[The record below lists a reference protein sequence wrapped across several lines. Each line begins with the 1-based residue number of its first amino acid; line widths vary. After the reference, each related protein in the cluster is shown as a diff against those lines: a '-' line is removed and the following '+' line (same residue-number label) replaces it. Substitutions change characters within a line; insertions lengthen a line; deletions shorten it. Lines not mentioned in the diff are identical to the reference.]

1 VVGEPKRGACTT
13 ITNREARTRSERQN
27 TELEL
32 STAKGA
38 GPSTTRSS
46 EKNQR
51 RQHTVG
57 KQIIGVDEHVVDTT
71 WADDEVHD
79 ER

>member
-1 VVGEPKRGACTT
+1 MT
-13 ITNREARTRSERQN
+13 TNREARTRSQRQN
-27 TELEL
+27 TELEM

-46 EKNQR
+46 ENR
-51 RQHTVG
+51 CRQHTIG
-57 KQIIGVDEHVVDTT
+57 KQIIRVDEHVVDTM

-79 ER
+79 ERQG